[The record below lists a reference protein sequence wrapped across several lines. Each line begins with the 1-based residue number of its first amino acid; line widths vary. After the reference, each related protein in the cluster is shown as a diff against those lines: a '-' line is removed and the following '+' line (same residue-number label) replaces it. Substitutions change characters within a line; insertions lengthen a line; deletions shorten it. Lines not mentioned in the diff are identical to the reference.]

1 MKKFFK
7 LILSLYLIL
16 FIYLIISYYFSEENA
31 VLINQ
36 NRENHNISQQ
46 NLYKLPI
53 LRNDTDNVIVFNDNF
68 SSENLKKKKRNFW
81 DLIMLLETQ

>member
-68 SSENLKKKKRNFW
+68 SSENLKKKKKKFLGLN
-81 DLIMLLETQ
+81 

>member
-68 SSENLKKKKRNFW
+68 SSENLKKKKEIFG
-81 DLIMLLETQ
+81 T

>member
-7 LILSLYLIL
+7 LILSLDLIL

-68 SSENLKKKKRNFW
+68 SSENLKKKKINFW
-81 DLIMLLETQ
+81 DLIK

>member
-7 LILSLYLIL
+7 LVLSLYLIL

-68 SSENLKKKKRNFW
+68 SSENLKKKKEIFG
-81 DLIMLLETQ
+81 T

>member
-7 LILSLYLIL
+7 LVLSLYLIL

-53 LRNDTDNVIVFNDNF
+53 LRNDTDNVIVFIDNF

-81 DLIMLLETQ
+81 DLIK

>member
-53 LRNDTDNVIVFNDNF
+53 LRNDTDNVIKFNDNF

-81 DLIMLLETQ
+81 DLIK

>member
-16 FIYLIISYYFSEENA
+16 FIYLIISYYFSEKNA

-81 DLIMLLETQ
+81 DLIK

>member
-81 DLIMLLETQ
+81 DLIK

>member
-7 LILSLYLIL
+7 LVLSLYLIL

-81 DLIMLLETQ
+81 DLIK

>member
-68 SSENLKKKKRNFW
+68 SSENLKKKEIFG
-81 DLIMLLETQ
+81 T